1 MGSWGSGIFDNDT
14 ASDWAFGLE
23 GTSDTALIDAALNA
37 VLEVGG
43 EYLEAPVA
51 EEGLAAAET
60 VARMKGQWGVRDA
73 YTEPMDTWVERY
85 NRPPS
90 GDLIRRALAVV
101 DRVVSEPSE
110 LLELWTE
117 GDDADAWK
125 ASIADLRT
133 RLGA

>member
-1 MGSWGSGIFDNDT
+1 MRVLIPVVFAAALLTGCASVDRSQVEASRLATLTAANKKLVVDFYRTVFIDNDT

-73 YTEPMDTWVERY
+73 YTEPMDTW
-85 NRPPS
+85 
-90 GDLIRRALAVV
+90 
-101 DRVVSEPSE
+101 
-110 LLELWTE
+110 
-117 GDDADAWK
+117 
-125 ASIADLRT
+125 
-133 RLGA
+133 